1 MIVLWIFRKG
11 FCVKETLCKYKR
23 KSQVVFQKR
32 QKKGVN
38 FRLIQKSVR
47 IGSLETK
54 IVFNHCVVTYQG
66 LIRIFTS
73 LSFYGLKFCHCL
85 G

>member
-32 QKKGVN
+32 QRKGVN

-54 IVFNHCVVTYQG
+54 E
-66 LIRIFTS
+66 
-73 LSFYGLKFCHCL
+73 L
-85 G
+85 GSALDIGQIPHVEAAPYSRS